1 MLSPRF
7 LSLVTL
13 LSLLLLA
20 AVATTGLLRL
30 RFNYNF
36 NDFYPTG
43 DPDLAYYETYAGRFG
58 NDNDYVLI
66 GLEAPRGSS
75 VFEPGFA
82 QRVDT
87 FTRFVQQQ
95 PHVVQVLSPTTA
107 SNPVVEGLGVFN
119 IPYLHLERL
128 HDAASRAQDSAL
140 IYRTPGL
147 VGNLFA
153 RDARAVTV
161 VLQTTPDLKKP
172 PGDTLMSSLR
182 TELQRLGF
190 ADEQVHLGGK
200 MVAQSVFV
208 DRLRVEMAVFVSLSV
223 LLVMALLWLTF
234 RAWWG
239 VVLPLTVV
247 AGATIGG
254 LALVGWSGAGIDL
267 MTALLPVM
275 MCVVGIADSVHLLTR
290 YVTET
295 GEGTPTVPA
304 LRISM
309 RESMFGSGLSALTT
323 SLGFFTLTTSHIRP
337 IHNFGLYTGLAV
349 LIAYALTF
357 TLLPAL
363 LVLLPKPQQRFG
375 AGRSWDAP
383 LTRLL
388 RVVLVRRRWIMAAAA
403 VLLVGSLAAA
413 SRVRLESR
421 LLDDL
426 ADDDPVQLDFRFFEQ
441 KFAGVRPFEMHL
453 LPQAGRSIYDLGVL
467 REIEEIETYLG
478 REYGLHFVASPVTV
492 VKSVR
497 KALNGGALEE
507 YRLPGSEAEM
517 KRLLRQVRK
526 LGKRPEFRA
535 LATPEATEGRL
546 TGRMPDPGSTTVARL
561 NAGLRRFQ
569 AEHTNPGL
577 LRTRQTGSALLI
589 DKNNQNLTRDMLVG
603 IGVDVVM
610 VTLIV
615 LALFRSVRMV
625 PVVLIPNLLPI
636 VVVGGV
642 MGLCGVPM
650 KVSTSII
657 FTIAFGIAVDDTI
670 HFISK
675 LRLMLGKEPTVKR
688 AVSRTYRLAGK
699 AVIVTS
705 MILVGGFST
714 LLFSSFD
721 GTFYVGLLIGLTLL
735 FGVVAELTLLP
746 ILVLLFYRKP
756 RVGKARQLRAE
767 AAEV

>member
-1 MLSPRF
+1 MPNPRSLSY
-7 LSLVTL
+7 LTLVVL
-13 LSLLLLA
+13 FVLG
-20 AVATTGLLRL
+20 AVALTGLARL

-43 DPDLAYYETYAGRFG
+43 DPDLAYYQDYTQRFG
-58 NDNDYVLI
+58 NDNDYVLL
-66 GLEAPRGSS
+66 GLEAPAGRT
-75 VFEPGFA
+75 VFDAGFARRVDTLTRFA
-82 QRVDT
+82 QRQANVL
-87 FTRFVQQQ
+87 
-95 PHVVQVLSPTTA
+95 HVLSPTTA
-107 SNPVVEGLGVFN
+107 ANPVVEGLGVFN
-119 IPYLHLERL
+119 IPYLHLDSLGR
-128 HDAASRAQDSAL
+128 AASRAQDSSL

-153 RDARAVTV
+153 PDARAVTV
-161 VLQTTPDLKKP
+161 LLQTTPDLKKP
-172 PGDTLMSSLR
+172 PGDTLMAALR
-182 TELQRLGF
+182 GELRRLGF
-190 ADEQVHLGGK
+190 REEQVHLGGK

-208 DRLRVEMAVFVSLSV
+208 DRLQVEMTVFVSLSV
-223 LLVMALLWLTF
+223 VLVMGLLWLTF

-295 GEGTPTVPA
+295 GEGTDTVPA

-363 LVLLPKPQQRFG
+363 LVLLPRPQQRFG
-375 AGRSWDAP
+375 AGRSWDGP

-388 RVVLVRRRWIMAAAA
+388 RLVLVRRRWILAGAAL
-403 VLLVGSLAAA
+403 LLVGGLTAA
-413 SRVRLESR
+413 SRVRIESR

-426 ADDDPVQLDFRFFEQ
+426 ADDDPVQLDFRFFERQ
-441 KFAGVRPFEMHL
+441 FAGVRPFELHL
-453 LPQAGRSIYDLGVL
+453 LPQGGRSVYDLAVL
-467 REIEEIETYLG
+467 RETEEIEHYLQQQ
-478 REYGLHFVASPVTV
+478 YGLRFVASPVTV

-507 YRLPGSEAEM
+507 YRLPASEAELQ
-517 KRLLRQVRK
+517 RLLRRMRPFRRK
-526 LGKRPEFRA
+526 PEFRA
-535 LATPEATEGRL
+535 LAVETGREGRL
-546 TGRMPDPGSTTVARL
+546 TGRMPDPGSVTVAGL
-561 NAGLRRFQ
+561 NQGLQ
-569 AEHTNPGL
+569 AFLRTHTDASV

-603 IGVDVVM
+603 IGVDVLM

-615 LALFRSVRMV
+615 LALFRSARMV

-688 AVSRTYRLAGK
+688 AVSHTYRLAGK

-705 MILVGGFST
+705 LILVGGFST

-746 ILVLLFYRKP
+746 ILILLFYKKP
-756 RVGKARQLRAE
+756 RVGKARQQATE
-767 AAEV
+767 AA

>member
-1 MLSPRF
+1 MLQPR
-7 LSLVTL
+7 S
-13 LSLLLLA
+13 LSLLTLAALALLGLLA
-20 AVATTGLLRL
+20 LTGLLRL

-43 DPDLAYYETYAGRFG
+43 DPDLAYYQDYARRFG
-58 NDNDYVLI
+58 NDNDYVLV
-66 GLEAPRGSS
+66 GLEAPAGRT
-75 VFEPGFA
+75 VFDADFARRVDAFTRFA
-82 QRVDT
+82 QRQRNV
-87 FTRFVQQQ
+87 RQ
-95 PHVVQVLSPTTA
+95 VVSPTTA
-107 SNPVVEGLGVFN
+107 SNPIVEGLGVFN
-119 IPYLHLERL
+119 VPYLHLDQLGR
-128 HDAASRAQDSAL
+128 DPASRARDSAL

-153 RDARAVTV
+153 PDARAVAV

-172 PGDTLMSSLR
+172 PGDTLLAALR
-182 TELQRLGF
+182 GELRRLGVG
-190 ADEQVHLGGK
+190 DEQIHFGGK

-223 LLVMALLWLTF
+223 LLVMGLLWLTF

-239 VVLPLTVV
+239 VVLPLSVV
-247 AGATIGG
+247 AGATVGG

-323 SLGFFTLTTSHIRP
+323 SLGFFTLTASHIRP

-349 LIAYALTF
+349 LIAYALSF

-363 LVLLPKPQQRFG
+363 LVLLPRPQQKFG
-375 AGRSWDAP
+375 AGRSWDGP
-383 LTRLL
+383 LMRLL
-388 RVVLVRRRWIMAAAA
+388 AWVLRRRALIVGAAA
-403 VLLVGSLAAA
+403 VLVVGALAAA
-413 SRVRLESR
+413 SQVRIESR

-426 ADDDPVQLDFRFFEQ
+426 ADDDPVQLDFRFFERA
-441 KFAGVRPFEMHL
+441 FAGVRPFELHL
-453 LPQAGRSIYDLGVL
+453 LPQGGRTVYSLDVL
-467 REIEEIETYLG
+467 RETEEIEAYLQS
-478 REYGLHFVASPVTV
+478 RYGLRFVASPVTV
-492 VKSVR
+492 VKSLR
-497 KALNGGALEE
+497 KALNGGALAE
-507 YRLPGSEAEM
+507 YRLPDSEAELQ
-517 KRLLRQVRK
+517 RLLRRLRPFRK
-526 LGKRPEFRA
+526 KPEFRA
-535 LATPEATEGRL
+535 LALDDARQGRL

-561 NAGLRRFQ
+561 NRGLQQFLRT
-569 AEHTNPGL
+569 HTDPGV

-589 DKNNQNLTRDMLVG
+589 DKNNQNLTRDMLLG
-603 IGVDVVM
+603 IGMDVVM
-610 VTLIV
+610 VTVIV
-615 LALFRSVRMV
+615 LALFRSFRMV

-670 HFISK
+670 HFITK
-675 LRLMLGKEPTVKR
+675 LRLMLGKEPTVEA
-688 AVSRTYRLAGK
+688 AVRHTYRLAGK

-705 MILVGGFST
+705 LILVGGFST

-746 ILVLLFYRKP
+746 ILILHFYKKP
-756 RVGKARQLRAE
+756 RVGRARRLTASE
-767 AAEV
+767 K

>member
-1 MLSPRF
+1 MSVRSLSY
-7 LSLVTL
+7 LT
-13 LSLLLLA
+13 LLLLA
-20 AVATTGLLRL
+20 VVGAVCVTGLMRL

-43 DPDLAYYETYAGRFG
+43 DPDLAFYEKYSARFG

-66 GLEAPRGSS
+66 GLETPADRTLFDAGFARR
-75 VFEPGFA
+75 VDQFTQFA
-82 QRVDT
+82 QR
-87 FTRFVQQQ
+87 Q
-95 PHVVQVLSPTTA
+95 PNVVHVLSPTTA
-107 SNPVVEGLGVFN
+107 ANPVVEGLGVFN
-119 IPYLHLERL
+119 IPYLHLDRL
-128 HDAASRAQDSAL
+128 TDPASRAQDSSL
-140 IYRTPGL
+140 IFRTPGL

-161 VLQTTPDLKKP
+161 LLQTTPDLKKP
-172 PGDTLMSSLR
+172 PGDTLMTALR
-182 TELQRLGF
+182 TELTRLGF
-190 ADEQVHLGGK
+190 PEEHVHLGGK
-200 MVAQSVFV
+200 LVAQSVFV
-208 DRLRVEMAVFVSLSV
+208 DRLQVEMAVFVSLSV
-223 LLVMALLWLTF
+223 LLVMGLLWLTF
-234 RAWWG
+234 RSWWG

-247 AGATIGG
+247 AGATVGG

-295 GEGTPTVPA
+295 GEGTATVPA

-323 SLGFFTLTTSHIRP
+323 SLGFFTLTASHIRP
-337 IHNFGLYTGLAV
+337 IHNFGLYTGLSV
-349 LIAYALTF
+349 LLAYGLTY

-363 LVLLPKPQQRFG
+363 LVLLPRPQQRYG
-375 AGRSWDAP
+375 AGRSWDAFFN
-383 LTRLL
+383 RLL
-388 RVVLVRRRWIMAAAA
+388 FHVLKRRRWVLSIAAL
-403 VLLVGSLAAA
+403 LLVGSIAAA
-413 SRVRLESR
+413 SQVRIESR

-426 ADDDPVQLDFRFFEQ
+426 AQDDPVQLDFRFFEER
-441 KFAGVRPFEMHL
+441 FAGVRPFEL
-453 LPQAGRSIYDLGVL
+453 NLQPQGGRSVYDLDVL
-467 REIEEIETYLG
+467 RQTEAIENYLT
-478 REYGLHFVASPVTV
+478 RQYGLHFVASPVSV

-507 YRLPGSEAEM
+507 YRLPASEAEL
-517 KRLLRQVRK
+517 KRLQKQLRRVS
-526 LGKRPEFRA
+526 KRPEFRA
-535 LATPEATEGRL
+535 LATPDGQEGRL
-546 TGRMPDPGSTTVARL
+546 TGRMPDPGSTVV
-561 NAGLRRFQ
+561 AGLNGGLKRFLS
-569 AEHTNPGL
+569 TNTDPQVL
-577 LRTRQTGSALLI
+577 QTRLTGSALLI
-589 DKNNQNLTRDMLVG
+589 DKNNQNLTRDMLLG
-603 IGVDVVM
+603 ISVDVIM

-615 LALFRSVRMV
+615 LALFRSLRMV

-642 MGLCGVPM
+642 MGVCGVPM

-688 AVSRTYRLAGK
+688 AVSHTYRLAGK

-705 MILVGGFST
+705 LILVGGFST

-746 ILVLLFYRKP
+746 ILILAFYKKP
-756 RVGKARQLRAE
+756 RVGKARQARA
-767 AAEV
+767 A